1 MTGGLRVDYKVEY
14 YWLILHSYM
23 IVISFISSLFQA
35 VNCKSED
42 RTPYGMLDRFEQ
54 LHRPSDFWRR
64 ILGGHLGLSCGKV
77 DSGNALIFDGDG
89 TREAVTVPLNTANVR
104 YSKTC
109 VKRPLSKRPKIG
121 FQG

>member
-1 MTGGLRVDYKVEY
+1 
-14 YWLILHSYM
+14 
-23 IVISFISSLFQA
+23 
-35 VNCKSED
+35 
-42 RTPYGMLDRFEQ
+42 MLDRFEQ

-64 ILGGHLGLSCGKV
+64 TLGGHLGLSCGKV

-109 VKRPLSKRPKIG
+109 VKWPLSEQPKID
-121 FQG
+121 FSRPILA